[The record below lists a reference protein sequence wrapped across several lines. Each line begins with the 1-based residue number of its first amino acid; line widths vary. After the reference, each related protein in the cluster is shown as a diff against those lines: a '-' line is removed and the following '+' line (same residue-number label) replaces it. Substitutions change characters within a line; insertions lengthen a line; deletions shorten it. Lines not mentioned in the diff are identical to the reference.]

1 MTRYHFIITDQGR
14 TFRAY
19 VDAHNQMTAY
29 HRAKRLFSKVE
40 RIHLVRSERIKDY

>member
-1 MTRYHFIITDQGR
+1 MTRYHFTITDQGR

-29 HRAKRLFSKVE
+29 NKAKRLFPKAE
-40 RIHLVRSERIKDY
+40 KIHLVRSERIKDY

>member
-1 MTRYHFIITDQGR
+1 MIRYHFTITDQER

-29 HRAKRLFSKVE
+29 HRAKRLFPMAE